1 MRRMKDMSEMG
12 GGAAFYGNLP
22 DSYNLIVNSDHPLI
36 GKILEKTDA
45 KLGKEVVKIREE
57 KNSLGEERSLLEKAK
72 EGKKEEE
79 VSQADKDQL
88 EEVIKKIDALDNQR
102 IEKLKK
108 YGKSN
113 KLVKQLIDLALL
125 ANNMLKG
132 EELAKFV
139 KRSVDLIK

>member
-22 DSYNLIVNSDHPLI
+22 DSYNLIVNSDHSLI
-36 GKILEKTDA
+36 AKILEKTEA
-45 KLGKEVVKIREE
+45 KLGKDVVKIRED
-57 KNSLGEERSLLEKAK
+57 KSALSDERTALEKAK

-79 VSQADKDQL
+79 IVQADKDKL
-88 EEVIKKIDALDNQR
+88 EELINKITDLDNQR

-108 YGKSN
+108 YGAGN
-113 KLVKQLIDLALL
+113 KVVKQLVDLALL
-125 ANNMLKG
+125 ANNMLQG

>member
-1 MRRMKDMSEMG
+1 MIK
-12 GGAAFYGNLP
+12 
-22 DSYNLIVNSDHPLI
+22 NLIVNSDHSLI
-36 GKILEKTDA
+36 TKILEKTDA
-45 KLGKEVVKIREE
+45 KLGKDVVKIREE
-57 KNSLGEERSLLEKAK
+57 KNAISDEKAALEKAK

-79 VSQADKDQL
+79 IAQADKDKL
-88 EEVIKKIDALDNQR
+88 EELSKKIDDLDNSR

-125 ANNMLKG
+125 ANNMLQG

-139 KRSVDLIK
+139 KRSVELIK